1 MAGLVFDDEWWP
13 AVDAGV
19 DLDVVIAIAAV
30 VGRVHADKA
39 LHHQARPLGSKPIEH
54 LIDEST
60 GAVRWRPAAP
70 SHMRSRAA
78 ALMRL
83 IVAHLVTAPGF
94 RVVLSCGAGVP

>member
-1 MAGLVFDDEWWP
+1 MACLVFDDEWWP

-19 DLDVVIAIAAV
+19 DLDVVIAIAAAVPQPVHVVV

-83 IVAHLVTAPGF
+83 IVAHLVTA
-94 RVVLSCGAGVP
+94 R